1 MQQAQKSRVE
11 LPDKTNKQ
19 TNKQNQ
25 NIVLNLN
32 FRDNFFFFFSQEC
45 PRWSS
50 CSGTGETILTRNHEV
65 VVQSLASPTG
75 LRIWHC
81 RELWRRLQMW
91 LGFGIAVAVA

>member
-32 FRDNFFFFFSQEC
+32 FRDNFFFF
-45 PRWSS
+45 PLKNVL
-50 CSGTGETILTRNHEV
+50 GGVPV
-65 VVQSLASPTG
+65 VAPG
-75 LRIWHC
+75 KR
-81 RELWRRLQMW
+81 
-91 LGFGIAVAVA
+91 F

>member
-32 FRDNFFFFFSQEC
+32 FRDNFFFFSLKNVLGGV
-45 PRWSS
+45 P
-50 CSGTGETILTRNHEV
+50 V
-65 VVQSLASPTG
+65 VAPG
-75 LRIWHC
+75 KR
-81 RELWRRLQMW
+81 
-91 LGFGIAVAVA
+91 F

>member
-32 FRDNFFFFFSQEC
+32 FRDNFFFFFSLKNVLGGV
-45 PRWSS
+45 P
-50 CSGTGETILTRNHEV
+50 V
-65 VVQSLASPTG
+65 VAPG
-75 LRIWHC
+75 KR
-81 RELWRRLQMW
+81 
-91 LGFGIAVAVA
+91 F